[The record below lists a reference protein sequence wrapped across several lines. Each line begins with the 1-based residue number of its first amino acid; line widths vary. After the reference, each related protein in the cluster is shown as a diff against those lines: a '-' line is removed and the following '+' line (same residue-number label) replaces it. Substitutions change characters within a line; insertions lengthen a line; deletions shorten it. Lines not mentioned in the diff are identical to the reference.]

1 MVHNRL
7 CKPLYIVARLLIRN
21 QNGTVAV
28 IAALS
33 LSSLL
38 GMSALAVDINR
49 GLQQRITNQRIA
61 DMAALSA
68 AMAYKVASDE
78 TILTPTARDIV
89 RINGLT
95 TATVTAALLTDV
107 PTTGSKAVRVTV
119 TTAVPI
125 ALAKG
130 IGMAGSYDV
139 GVTAT
144 ANLATAAAVPACFI
158 GLASSG
164 DAISTSGGATID
176 TPDCAVAG
184 VGNVNNGG
192 TRINAKNIVS
202 GSGSVINNYGTLI
215 SEAVRYAVS
224 FSNPDWNGN
233 VPAVDKRSRIS
244 SAVLDPLA
252 SNSEIADART
262 QLGKFTAPRAIAD
275 PSTLPGT
282 DWTFGYTPS
291 PSVAAFRKGSSGN
304 FVVPA
309 GVYAIGRLQ
318 VDGGVDVRFE
328 NGSTLTVARG
338 VTIGGGSPVNFGNAN
353 VRVNGG
359 FQAGSSVTFGNGTI
373 AIGSGT
379 VSLTGTNRMGDG
391 NVTINAPLSLGGGSS
406 LTIGAG
412 SHAFQSISI
421 GGGAWIKAG
430 AGDVDV
436 TAGIAVGGDS
446 TLALGAGNYRF
457 GPDGSARAVALSGSG
472 ILIMEDGAFSA
483 NGSIVTEGGSRLI
496 FGRTVNHQINGHLKV
511 AGSVLFGAGR
521 YTIAGDLVN
530 GTGGTTWPYTSS
542 VTGMTYGNSL
552 EGVTTSGFDQAG
564 INVTFILSGTLNLSG
579 GAKTKL
585 IAATTGVA
593 DGVIGSVLIDSATS
607 AATNWAAGSSNV
619 FSGVVHLP
627 NSDVTM
633 SGGSSTLSNGQC
645 FMLVA
650 NRIIATGGAA
660 GGSACVGLPSSGS
673 SSSGTIELV
682 N

>member
-1 MVHNRL
+1 LIHNQ
-7 CKPLYIVARLLIRN
+7 KGA
-21 QNGTVAV
+21 VAV

-33 LSSLL
+33 MSCLL
-38 GMSALAVDINR
+38 GMSAMAVDINR
-49 GLQQRITNQRIA
+49 GLQQRMTNQRIA

-68 AMAYKVASDE
+68 AMAYKVANDE

-95 TATVTAALLTDV
+95 NATVTAVLLTDV
-107 PTTGSKAVRVTV
+107 PTTGNKAVRVTV

-125 ALAKG
+125 ALANG
-130 IGMAGSYDV
+130 IGISGSYQV

-144 ANLATAAAVPACFI
+144 ANLATGPAVPACFI
-158 GLASSG
+158 GLASGG

-202 GSGSVINNYGTLI
+202 GSGSIINNYGTLI
-215 SEAVRYAVS
+215 SDALRYAVA

-233 VPAVDKRSRIS
+233 VPAADKRSRVS
-244 SAVLDPLA
+244 SVVLDPLA
-252 SNSEIADART
+252 SNGDIADARAQIGT
-262 QLGKFTAPRAIAD
+262 YTAPKAIAD
-275 PSTLPGT
+275 PSTPPGT
-282 DWTFGYTPS
+282 DWTFGYNPS
-291 PSVAAFRKGSSGN
+291 ASVAAFRKGNSGN

-318 VDGGVDVRFE
+318 VDGGVNVQFG
-328 NGSTLTVARG
+328 NGSTLTIARG
-338 VTIGGGSPVNFGNAN
+338 VVIGGGSPVNFGNAN

-359 FQAGSSVTFGNGTI
+359 FQAGSSVIFGNGPI
-373 AIGSGT
+373 AIGSGA

-412 SHAFQSISI
+412 AHAFQSISI

-430 AGDVDV
+430 TGDVDV
-436 TAGIAVGGDS
+436 SAGIAVGGDS

-483 NGSIVTEGGSRLI
+483 NGSIVTEGGSRLV
-496 FGRTVNHQINGHLKV
+496 FGRTFNHLINGHLNI

-521 YTIAGDLVN
+521 YTIAGNLVN
-530 GTGGTTWPYTSS
+530 GTGGTTWPYTSP
-542 VTGMTYGNSL
+542 VTGTTYGNAL
-552 EGVTTSGFDQAG
+552 EGISTSGFDQAG
-564 INVTFILSGTLNLSG
+564 VDVMFVLSGTLNLAG

-585 IAATTGVA
+585 IAASTGVA
-593 DGVIGSVLIDSATS
+593 GGVIANVLIDSATS
-607 AATNWAAGSSNV
+607 AATNWAAGASNV
-619 FSGVVHLP
+619 FSGMVHLP